1 VCSQWVVVS
10 RPRRSHVRAG
20 LFWALCGIAL
30 FLIIAPAVDIIVSIL
45 AHALPVLKPS
55 LLTETTSG
63 NQLGLQNAIVGTLT
77 LSLGVLIVAGTIGVL
92 AGLYLAEFAPPRF
105 ASTAR
110 FFSEV
115 LAGVPSIVVGYV
127 GYVALVNGLGWHYS
141 LLAGILALSAL
152 ILPYIVKTTELAFSS
167 VPRSLREGAVAL
179 GLSKGRMIR
188 KVLLPPALPGIVSGL
203 VLALAISTGETA
215 PLLFTANFSDQNPTG
230 LFKPVGYLTDVTY
243 TDIQLPGVATQD
255 LAYAAAG
262 VTVLLVLLL
271 IFAGRRITLRSRR
284 MIARMDV

>member
-1 VCSQWVVVS
+1 VS
-10 RPRRSHVRAG
+10 RPRRSHFRAG
-20 LFWALCGIAL
+20 LFWGLCGLAL

-45 AHALPVLKPS
+45 AHALPVLKPT

-77 LSLGVLIVAGTIGVL
+77 LSVGVLIVAGTIGVL

-105 ASTAR
+105 AAVAR

-167 VPRSLREGAVAL
+167 VPRTLREGAVAL

-215 PLLFTANFSDQNPTG
+215 PLLFTANYSDQNPTG
-230 LFKPVGYLTDVTY
+230 LFAPVGYLTNVTY
-243 TDIQLPGVATQD
+243 TDIQLPGAATQD